1 MLMVAYM
8 LKFYF
13 PIFESFCL
21 LPRSKNEKQ
30 EQKVNTFEPFYA
42 LWKWKSILALPS
54 LLFISFHLLHSS
66 TPLTVSWK

>member
-8 LKFYF
+8 QKFYF

-21 LPRSKNEKQ
+21 LPTSKNEKQ

-42 LWKWKSILALPS
+42 L
-54 LLFISFHLLHSS
+54 
-66 TPLTVSWK
+66 

>member
-1 MLMVAYM
+1 MIMVAYM

-21 LPRSKNEKQ
+21 LPTSKNDKQ

-42 LWKWKSILALPS
+42 L
-54 LLFISFHLLHSS
+54 
-66 TPLTVSWK
+66 